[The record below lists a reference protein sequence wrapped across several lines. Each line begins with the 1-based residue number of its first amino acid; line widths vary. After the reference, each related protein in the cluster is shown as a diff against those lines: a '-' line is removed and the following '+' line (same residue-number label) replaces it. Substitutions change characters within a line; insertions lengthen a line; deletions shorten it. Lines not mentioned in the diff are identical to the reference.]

1 MMNRKTETVQL
12 FKTMKTSRNN
22 DMFMDQ
28 NLTPLKMF
36 LSINI
41 IIIFKIINKTFRV
54 VKFEIF
60 TTNSSFFHKMQL
72 RKIYFPL

>member
-22 DMFMDQ
+22 YMFMDQ
-28 NLTPLKMF
+28 NLTPLKLF

-60 TTNSSFFHKMQL
+60 ITNSSFSHKMRV
-72 RKIYFPL
+72 RKLYFPL